1 MLVFGAAMGLA
12 GSTAAEHRLVIDHA
26 ALQQELTDLRRRAR
40 ELDEK
45 IRRLEAE
52 LAQDAPPRAARS
64 LGGTRPSD
72 CGMLPFYRDSAG
84 IKHLRAECLDPADEL
99 SCDPPYALDQR
110 GLRRMR
116 PECLSGDAP
125 IRRSED

>member
-1 MLVFGAAMGLA
+1 MGLA
-12 GSTAAEHRLVIDHA
+12 GSAAAERRLSADRA
-26 ALQQELTDLRRRAR
+26 ELRQELEDLRRRAR

-52 LAQDAPPRAARS
+52 LAHDAPPAPRASRA
-64 LGGTRPSD
+64 LGGTRPAD
-72 CGMLPFYRDSAG
+72 CSLLPFYRDSAG
-84 IKHLRAECLDPADEL
+84 IKHLRAECLDEKDEL

-116 PECLSGDAP
+116 PECLSGDAQS
-125 IRRSED
+125 RRADD